1 MGESVVAGIKLSRQL
16 TVDSKTEGRTSCAP
30 FAFPPLST
38 IDFPNPA
45 AENWRMID
53 RKARSEMCEP
63 IRDYRAEG
71 IGAFALADSLDCI
84 AQETVMRNQR
94 RNKKHSALREQLRRE
109 DAADLAKLT
118 PAQSLQ
124 AALDLSDFC
133 LMLAAKVREAD
144 AQRSFTKGRRGSR

>member
-1 MGESVVAGIKLSRQL
+1 MV
-16 TVDSKTEGRTSCAP
+16 
-30 FAFPPLST
+30 
-38 IDFPNPA
+38 
-45 AENWRMID
+45 D

-144 AQRSFTKGRRGSR
+144 AQRCFSNCPPAGLGT